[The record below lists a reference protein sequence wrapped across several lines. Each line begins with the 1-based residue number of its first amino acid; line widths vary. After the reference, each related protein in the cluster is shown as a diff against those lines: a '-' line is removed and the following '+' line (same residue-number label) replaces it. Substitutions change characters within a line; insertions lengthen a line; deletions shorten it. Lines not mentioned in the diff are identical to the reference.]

1 VANDSA
7 PLEMSCHRP
16 GGATIPV
23 VPPNLPPAQLVVLF
37 GPPAVGKTA
46 VGRELAKLTGVKLYH
61 GHMTMDV
68 ISEFFPFGSPSF
80 MRLHRLV
87 QLQFLEEAA
96 EQRMSMIVTTG
107 WHFAAPI
114 DTAAT
119 IALSEPFVTRGGEA
133 HYVELWAPIEVRLQR
148 NDTEERRGS
157 KKTGWSTAEF
167 LRHQDSTQD
176 RNSHG
181 RLPVDLPFLRLE
193 TADMSA
199 ADAAAAV
206 AGYMSRSAAPAEA
219 RD

>member
-1 VANDSA
+1 
-7 PLEMSCHRP
+7 
-16 GGATIPV
+16 
-23 VPPNLPPAQLVVLF
+23 VPPELPPAQLVVLF

-46 VGRELAKLTGVKLYH
+46 VGRELERLTGFKLYH

-68 ISEFFPFGSPSF
+68 ISEFFAFGSPSF

-96 EQRMSMIVTTG
+96 EQRLSMIVTTG

-119 IALSEPFVTRGGEA
+119 IALSEPFVTRGGQA

-148 NDTEERRGS
+148 NNSDERRRS
-157 KKTGWSTAEF
+157 KKTGWSTDEF
-167 LRHQDSTQD
+167 LRQQDRTQD

-181 RLPVDLPFLRLE
+181 RLPIDLPFLRLE
-193 TADMSA
+193 TAEMSA
-199 ADAAAAV
+199 AEAAAAV
-206 AGYMSRSAAPAEA
+206 AGYIRRDGAPA
-219 RD
+219 